1 MHFSTY
7 LRIENL
13 AGGCMASDR
22 SFIRALR
29 SRLNENALKRSSR
42 DIRREVIADMFKL
55 RNDAIKL
62 ITNNRL

>member
-42 DIRREVIADMFKL
+42 DIRREVIADMFEL

>member
-13 AGGCMASDR
+13 AGGCFASDR

-29 SRLNENALKRSSR
+29 SRLNQNALKRSSR
-42 DIRREVIADMFKL
+42 DIRREVIADMFEI
-55 RNDAIKL
+55 RNEAIKL

>member
-13 AGGCMASDR
+13 AGGCLASDR

-29 SRLNENALKRSSR
+29 SRLNKNALKRSSR
-42 DIRREVIADMFKL
+42 DIRREVIADMFEL

>member
-13 AGGCMASDR
+13 AGGCLASDR

-29 SRLNENALKRSSR
+29 SRLNKKALKRGSR

-55 RNDAIKL
+55 RSDAIKL

>member
-7 LRIENL
+7 LRIENI

-29 SRLNENALKRSSR
+29 SRLNKNALKRSSR
-42 DIRREVIADMFKL
+42 DIRREVIADMFEL